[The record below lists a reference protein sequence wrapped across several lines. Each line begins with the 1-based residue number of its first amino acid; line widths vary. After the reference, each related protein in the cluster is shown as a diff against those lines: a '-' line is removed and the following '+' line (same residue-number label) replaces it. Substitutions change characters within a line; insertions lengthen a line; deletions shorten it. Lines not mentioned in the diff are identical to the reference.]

1 MLLSPEILS
10 ESKSARNSL
19 INNNERAFESL
30 NKAKALVMGVWQGTG
45 FATTEQV
52 AQYYEIEPEVLRQI
66 IVRNKEEFNNEVKN
80 ITGTELQDAR
90 NLLSLPSRTSQ
101 ALVWSPR
108 AMLRV
113 GLMLTQSP
121 VAKNVRDVVLNVV
134 EAAPQNQL
142 CFY

>member
-52 AQYYEIEPEVLRQI
+52 AQYFDTLRAEATEILR
-66 IVRNKEEFNNEVKN
+66 
-80 ITGTELQDAR
+80 TE
-90 NLLSLPSRTSQ
+90 
-101 ALVWSPR
+101 
-108 AMLRV
+108 
-113 GLMLTQSP
+113 
-121 VAKNVRDVVLNVV
+121 
-134 EAAPQNQL
+134 
-142 CFY
+142 